1 MTAGA
6 LMDFVRSLVGFT
18 LFAVGAGIAAH
29 AQQTQQAPHWDES
42 MRTTRG
48 GQSQIPQARLANPS
62 PDAPDFMELAKGK
75 GYITRA
81 DIPKNE
87 PTLDQLRLHFN
98 EADTDHNG
106 RVDERE
112 YGVYLIKMNPG
123 RR

>member
-1 MTAGA
+1 
-6 LMDFVRSLVGFT
+6 MDCSRSLPGFA
-18 LFAVGAGIAAH
+18 LLALLSCGAAH
-29 AQQTQQAPHWDES
+29 AQQQISPADSRVLSAPPQ
-42 MRTTRG
+42 TA
-48 GQSQIPQARLANPS
+48 SQPPQVRLASPS

-112 YGVYLIKMNPG
+112 YGVYLIKMNSG